1 MQIKAALVSLK
12 KLKLDMDLP
21 VRPIDSS
28 NNANILSS
36 ELLST
41 DRGAATGH
49 HNSRSVVK
57 EIQFAKGDQS
67 NNTMIVEPELEQLL
81 QKKKNRLHF
90 KQIHMNEERE
100 VKTTDSVQA
109 KKFP

>member
-21 VRPIDSS
+21 VRQIDST

-49 HNSRSVVK
+49 NISRSVVK
-57 EIQFAKGDQS
+57 GIQFAKVEQS
-67 NNTMIVEPELEQLL
+67 NN
-81 QKKKNRLHF
+81 
-90 KQIHMNEERE
+90 
-100 VKTTDSVQA
+100 
-109 KKFP
+109 